1 MTLADK
7 YITGLKKF
15 MNEEQIKKLEIIP
28 PVEEKEILDLKKVYP
43 DCPETLL
50 ELWRLLRGTY
60 HEKIKDEYIII
71 PILSSDVGSGGYPYY
86 LKSCMQI
93 LKETENSYGKESIEE
108 VYGKEWL
115 EENKED
121 FDKRIKQN
129 IPENRRLNFADC
141 INNGG
146 TSRLF
151 IDFDHGENG
160 VKGQIIR
167 FLHDPDSYAV
177 IADSFDEY
185 LENIIKEEYP
195 FSHIYDDWDE

>member
-15 MNEEQIKKLEIIP
+15 MNEDQIKKVEMIP
-28 PVEEKEILDLKKVYP
+28 PVEEKEISDLKKIYP

-71 PILSSDVGSGGYPYY
+71 PILSSDVGGGSYPYY
-86 LKSCMQI
+86 LKSCIQI
-93 LKETENSYGKESIEE
+93 LKETEKPYGKESIEE

-121 FDKRIKQN
+121 FDKRIRQN
-129 IPENRRLNFADC
+129 IPENKRLNFADC

-151 IDFDHGENG
+151 IDFDPGENG